1 MQSVPP
7 TSRFCLRHEEEAEGP
22 VSAVFRDVRRRMPF
36 VPALFK
42 ALAFDP
48 GALETAWLQARAL
61 YDDPRAAEAAGRV
74 AALARPELSYRPSP
88 KVRET
93 VAPFLAEIPTMLLV
107 VSSLGLSLDGELELS
122 PPPPPALPEP
132 GPLPE
137 TPVPEE
143 RGEHPLFDEVR
154 AAYGTAHV
162 PSVYRAL
169 AATGLLRE
177 PWHAIGPF
185 LASAAGR
192 ALAERV
198 RTAAEEEARGFPRVA
213 FFRAESA
220 RPILDEFRAALPRSL
235 LFVAAASSEA
245 RR

>member
-74 AALARPELSYRPSP
+74 AALARPEVSYRPSP
-88 KVRET
+88 KVRAT
-93 VAPFLAEIPTMLLV
+93 VAPFLAGIPMMLLV

-154 AAYGTAHV
+154 AA
-162 PSVYRAL
+162 
-169 AATGLLRE
+169 LR
-177 PWHAIGPF
+177 H
-185 LASAAGR
+185 
-192 ALAERV
+192 
-198 RTAAEEEARGFPRVA
+198 
-213 FFRAESA
+213 SA
-220 RPILDEFRAALPRSL
+220 RPKRLPRPGGHRPAPGALARDRPLPREGGRPRPRGAGADGSGGGGAGLPPGRL
-235 LFVAAASSEA
+235 LPRGERTPDPRRVPRRPAAQPPLVAADSSEA
-245 RR
+245 GR